1 MKEEPAAAGRGA
13 RRRGTPLSILGFRM
27 GAVVAGGGGRWRGGG
42 VGIAGEKARHGGPR
56 GMAGAAAD
64 RRWGV
69 VSGRRGGTGAGGSA
83 SGGWRLRGVQVEDE
97 LQALP
102 KLHVKCL
109 SATIA
114 FSFDSS
120 IQIPQ

>member
-1 MKEEPAAAGRGA
+1 MYFTSSIGDAFRIPLEINDVCLVLLQTRRLTA
-13 RRRGTPLSILGFRM
+13 RRRGTPLSILGFRV
-27 GAVVAGGGGRWRGGG
+27 GAGGLEGWPG
-42 VGIAGEKARHGGPR
+42 
-56 GMAGAAAD
+56 

-69 VSGRRGGTGAGGSA
+69 VSGQRGGAGVGGSA
-83 SGGWRLRGVQVEDE
+83 GVGWRLRGVQVEDE

-109 SATIA
+109 FATIV

>member
-1 MKEEPAAAGRGA
+1 MMEGAGEDGGELRPMELAAVIWP
-13 RRRGTPLSILGFRM
+13 RRRRKWWIPAKL
-27 GAVVAGGGGRWRGGG
+27 
-42 VGIAGEKARHGGPR
+42 
-56 GMAGAAAD
+56 
-64 RRWGV
+64 
-69 VSGRRGGTGAGGSA
+69 
-83 SGGWRLRGVQVEDE
+83 GVQVEDE

-102 KLHVKCL
+102 KLHVKFL

>member
-1 MKEEPAAAGRGA
+1 
-13 RRRGTPLSILGFRM
+13 
-27 GAVVAGGGGRWRGGG
+27 
-42 VGIAGEKARHGGPR
+42 
-56 GMAGAAAD
+56 MAGAAVASCFGAAR
-64 RRWGV
+64 RRWGRGF
-69 VSGRRGGTGAGGSA
+69 GRWWLAA
-83 SGGWRLRGVQVEDE
+83 QGVQVEDE
-97 LQALP
+97 LQALT

>member
-1 MKEEPAAAGRGA
+1 MH
-13 RRRGTPLSILGFRM
+13 LQ
-27 GAVVAGGGGRWRGGG
+27 
-42 VGIAGEKARHGGPR
+42 GGPR
-56 GMAGAAAD
+56 GLAGAAVASCFGAA
-64 RRWGV
+64 RRR
-69 VSGRRGGTGAGGSA
+69 S
-83 SGGWRLRGVQVEDE
+83 GWRFGRWWPEAQGVQVEDE

-109 SATIA
+109 STTIA

>member
-1 MKEEPAAAGRGA
+1 M
-13 RRRGTPLSILGFRM
+13 
-27 GAVVAGGGGRWRGGG
+27 
-42 VGIAGEKARHGGPR
+42 
-56 GMAGAAAD
+56 
-64 RRWGV
+64 
-69 VSGRRGGTGAGGSA
+69 GRRGGAGAGGSA
-83 SGGWRLRGVQVEDE
+83 GGGWRLGGVQVEDE

-109 SATIA
+109 FATIA

>member
-1 MKEEPAAAGRGA
+1 
-13 RRRGTPLSILGFRM
+13 M

-42 VGIAGEKARHGGPR
+42 VGIAEEKARHGGAR

-69 VSGRRGGTGAGGSA
+69 VSGRRGGGELFWGGEAARGSA
-83 SGGWRLRGVQVEDE
+83 SGGCRLRGVQVEDE

-102 KLHVKCL
+102 KLHVNCL

-114 FSFDSS
+114 FSFDGN

>member
-1 MKEEPAAAGRGA
+1 M
-13 RRRGTPLSILGFRM
+13 
-27 GAVVAGGGGRWRGGG
+27 GGGGPIGL
-42 VGIAGEKARHGGPR
+42 
-56 GMAGAAAD
+56 AGAAAD

-69 VSGRRGGTGAGGSA
+69 ASGRRGGAGASGSA
-83 SGGWRLRGVQVEDE
+83 GGGWRLRGVQVEDE

>member
-1 MKEEPAAAGRGA
+1 MGGLAGVKEEPPVAGTGA
-13 RRRGTPLSILGFRM
+13 RRRGTPLSILGFKV
-27 GAVVAGGGGRWRGGG
+27 GAGGLEGWPGRRWR
-42 VGIAGEKARHGGPR
+42 
-56 GMAGAAAD
+56 
-64 RRWGV
+64 V
-69 VSGRRGGTGAGGSA
+69 VSGQRGGAGAGGSA
-83 SGGWRLRGVQVEDE
+83 GGGRRLRGVQVEDE

-102 KLHVKCL
+102 KLRFKCL

>member
-1 MKEEPAAAGRGA
+1 
-13 RRRGTPLSILGFRM
+13 M
-27 GAVVAGGGGRWRGGG
+27 GAVVTGGGGALAGRWRGDRRRKSL
-42 VGIAGEKARHGGPR
+42 ARGEGARGL
-56 GMAGAAAD
+56 AGAAAD
-64 RRWGV
+64 LRWGVISGQRGGVGPAVGSCFGAARRRWGQRF
-69 VSGRRGGTGAGGSA
+69 GRWWLAA
-83 SGGWRLRGVQVEDE
+83 QGVQVEDE

-114 FSFDSS
+114 FSFDNN